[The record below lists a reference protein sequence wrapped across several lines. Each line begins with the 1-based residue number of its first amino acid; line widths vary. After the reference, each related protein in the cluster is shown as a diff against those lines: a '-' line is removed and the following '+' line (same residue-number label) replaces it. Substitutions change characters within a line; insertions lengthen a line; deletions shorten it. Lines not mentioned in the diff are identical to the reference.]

1 MKRILLSFS
10 QQLHIFLF
18 REIKSNEEMTFFLF
32 VIKLFQH
39 LPPYSS
45 EKHSLFKP
53 SYKSS
58 ARFMNQERA
67 NGLKKFETQHSVNDI
82 EK

>member
-1 MKRILLSFS
+1 MAFLKFAASIVLGGGLGYILL
-10 QQLHIFLF
+10 
-18 REIKSNEEMTFFLF
+18 
-32 VIKLFQH
+32 VITTPDESDLKQH